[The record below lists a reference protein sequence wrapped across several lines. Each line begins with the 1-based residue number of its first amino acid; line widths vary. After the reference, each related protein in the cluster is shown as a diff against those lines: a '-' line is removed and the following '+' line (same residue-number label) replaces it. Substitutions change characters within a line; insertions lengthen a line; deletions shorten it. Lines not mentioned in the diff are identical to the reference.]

1 MVKRKRRKR
10 EVKAGREHKGSV
22 TSRSGG
28 QSTRLRVVR
37 ARWRATAGTSG
48 SNRSGAK
55 AVLGPGFLPEVV
67 AGPCLSSACSA
78 ELPPVPTKGG
88 KKQVLSLGQGAGGIF
103 LSPVIKNSKRDSSGL
118 E

>member
-1 MVKRKRRKR
+1 M
-10 EVKAGREHKGSV
+10 
-22 TSRSGG
+22 
-28 QSTRLRVVR
+28 
-37 ARWRATAGTSG
+37 
-48 SNRSGAK
+48 
-55 AVLGPGFLPEVV
+55 LGPGFLPEVV

-103 LSPVIKNSKRDSSGL
+103 LSPVIKNSNRDSSGL